1 MLAVFRKL
9 TYTTKEKATLGD
21 TDGFFLA
28 IKAINIA
35 FYNRLYG
42 KKNE

>member
-9 TYTTKEKATLGD
+9 AHATKEKATLGD
-21 TDGFFLA
+21 ADGFFLA
-28 IKAINIA
+28 MKAINIT

-42 KKNE
+42 KKNK